1 MKGPTLTV
9 VVLFFVAPIW
19 SVAMWAMLM
28 MTVGALKDERF
39 ILFRLFT
46 GYFVQEP
53 YNRKYLRIFV
63 ACVAA
68 LVAGVVIFN
77 ALYIGGFIEP

>member
-1 MKGPTLTV
+1 MQFASFGLPAMKGPTPAL
-9 VVLFFVAPIW
+9 VVLFFVVPIW

-39 ILFRLFT
+39 TLFLLFT

-53 YNRKYLRIFV
+53 YNRTFASLRL
-63 ACVAA
+63 ASRPSW
-68 LVAGVVIFN
+68 LS
-77 ALYIGGFIEP
+77 